1 MAGAGRPYG
10 VDPLSRPVVAV
21 HLGLLP
27 LRTGQVRDDAAQ
39 CADAVRAAAVCR
51 AGRYLA
57 RVAAPLPLRAHG
69 VVVACDDLPAVAADA
84 ARSRAGLLDAE
95 GARGRDRGRRRGHR
109 PGQCARA
116 ARAGPAGARDRPG
129 ARRGRDVAW
138 QLRHHHPQP
147 RTATGGARGAA
158 ARVALDAR
166 STRAAVRA
174 YAAGSHA
181 VALAAAVR
189 RTLQCPPLAAVH
201 ACTWRTA
208 G

>member
-1 MAGAGRPYG
+1 M
-10 VDPLSRPVVAV
+10 
-21 HLGLLP
+21 
-27 LRTGQVRDDAAQ
+27 
-39 CADAVRAAAVCR
+39 
-51 AGRYLA
+51 
-57 RVAAPLPLRAHG
+57 
-69 VVVACDDLPAVAADA
+69 VVACDDLPAVAADA
-84 ARSRAGLLDAE
+84 ARSRAGLIDAE

-109 PGQCARA
+109 PGQCARV